1 MKPFP
6 TDPLPSP
13 SEIADLQIQDVE
25 LRLTSPIELSEDEI
39 HQDLL
44 QVGEITGELVRTEKL
59 VSEPTVS
66 PPTNLTVDPNTGEFV
81 FTQCLEPHHQ
91 ASVHNNSDYPRIDS

>member
-1 MKPFP
+1 MKSFP

-13 SEIADLQIQDVE
+13 SEIADLHIHDVE
-25 LRLTSPIELSEDEI
+25 FRPTSPIELLEDEI

-44 QVGEITGELVRTEKL
+44 QICEITGEFDRTDQL
-59 VSEPTVS
+59 DSEPTVL

-81 FTQCLEPHHQ
+81 FTQSPESHRQ
-91 ASVHNNSDYPRIDS
+91 TSMRDNSN

>member
-1 MKPFP
+1 VKSFP

-13 SEIADLQIQDVE
+13 SEIADLQIHDVE
-25 LRLTSPIELSEDEI
+25 LRLTSPVELSEDEI

-44 QVGEITGELVRTEKL
+44 QVGEITGEFERKGKL
-59 VSEPTVS
+59 VSESTVS

-81 FTQCLEPHHQ
+81 FTQCPEPHHQ
-91 ASVHNNSDYPRIDS
+91 TSVNDNLNQPRID

>member
-1 MKPFP
+1 VKSFP

-13 SEIADLQIQDVE
+13 SEIADLQIHDVE

-39 HQDLL
+39 HQNLL
-44 QVGEITGELVRTEKL
+44 QVGAITGAFDRTEKL
-59 VSEPTVS
+59 VSGPTVS
-66 PPTNLTVDPNTGEFV
+66 PPTNLTVDPNTGQFV

-91 ASVHNNSDYPRIDS
+91 TSVHNNSNQPRIDS

>member
-13 SEIADLQIQDVE
+13 SEIADLQLHDVE
-25 LRLTSPIELSEDEI
+25 LRITSPIELSEDEI
-39 HQDLL
+39 HRDLL
-44 QVGEITGELVRTEKL
+44 QVGEITGEFDRTEKL

-81 FTQCLEPHHQ
+81 FTQCPEPHYQ
-91 ASVHNNSDYPRIDS
+91 RSVRDNSN

>member
-44 QVGEITGELVRTEKL
+44 QVGEITGEFDRTEKL

-66 PPTNLTVDPNTGEFV
+66 PPTNLTVDPNTGEFI
-81 FTQCLEPHHQ
+81 FTQCPGPHHQ
-91 ASVHNNSDYPRIDS
+91 RSVRDNAN